1 MTRIYSLNFCFKKSQ
16 IADLIQIYIRG
27 MKFINL
33 SVSFKQATHL
43 SKRIQIRFLRI
54 NTTMII
60 REVNRFTEGT
70 LIIKLIN
77 TKNNKS

>member
-1 MTRIYSLNFCFKKSQ
+1 
-16 IADLIQIYIRG
+16 

-43 SKRIQIRFLRI
+43 SKRIQIKFSKI

-70 LIIKLIN
+70 LIIKMIN
-77 TKNNKS
+77 TKNNKSQINKMKINFCRYKKVTVKSIKSH